1 MDRCLS
7 PEDLA
12 EVATLPEDHPR
23 QRHLTR
29 CARCRTL
36 ARRFRD
42 FLDPAPLPP
51 EADAEAASCMLRQ
64 RLAGALPPLAPAL
77 EGEGSTAA
85 AAEPPVRGA
94 RRLPVGRSLLALA
107 AVLVACIGLM
117 TARNQLTQPD
127 TTPSMERRQLRGDEL
142 RPQVLELSAAAGGL
156 DLAWSQPAGTDAS
169 QAVFLDAS
177 LGEIAR
183 RPVGISGDHRIAS
196 LPAGARYL
204 RVEFLQ
210 RGDVVATTRTLPIP
224 ASR

>member
-51 EADAEAASCMLRQ
+51 EAD
-64 RLAGALPPLAPAL
+64 AGALPPLAPAL

-127 TTPSMERRQLRGDEL
+127 TAPSLERRQLRGDEL

-156 DLAWSQPAGTDAS
+156 DLAWSQ
-169 QAVFLDAS
+169 
-177 LGEIAR
+177 
-183 RPVGISGDHRIAS
+183 
-196 LPAGARYL
+196 
-204 RVEFLQ
+204 
-210 RGDVVATTRTLPIP
+210 GDVVATTRTLPIP